1 MHATPNLAE
10 QLEYYRNRHDAYLS
24 SVLARPAV
32 ASGLADAMQYA
43 TLLGGKRV
51 RPFLVYATGQMLGVH
66 DALLDAPAAAIECIH
81 AYSLVH
87 DDLPAMD
94 NDKLRRG
101 QPTCHIQFDE
111 ATAILAGD
119 ALQSL
124 AFQLLSARQPEIP
137 AKQQLAML
145 AELSNAAGLHG
156 MCGGQALDIAATGKA
171 LGSITSDN
179 LAQIH
184 QLKTGALLTAA
195 VKLGALSCAS
205 ISPEILARLD
215 EFASAIGLAFQVQDD
230 ILDVTGDTQT
240 LGKQQGADAELE
252 KATYPALLG
261 LEGSK
266 QLLLTL
272 EEKALH
278 ALSLIP
284 YNTALLAAFTDYLV
298 TRDR

>member
-1 MHATPNLAE
+1 MQSTSHLAE
-10 QLEYYRNRHDAYLS
+10 QLTYYRERHDAYLG
-24 SVLARPAV
+24 SVLNAPAV
-32 ASGLADAMQYA
+32 AENLRHAMQYA

-51 RPFLVYATGQMLGVH
+51 RPFLVYATGQMLGVS
-66 DALLDAPAAAIECIH
+66 DALLDPPAAAIECIH

-124 AFQLLSARQPEIP
+124 AFQLLAERQPNIP
-137 AKQQLAML
+137 AEQQLAML
-145 AELSNAAGLHG
+145 ATLGQAAGLQG

-171 LGSITSDN
+171 LSTLNGDK

-184 QLKTGALLTAA
+184 QLKTGALLRAA
-195 VKLGALSCAS
+195 VKLGALSS
-205 ISPEILARLD
+205 PNISPEILARLD
-215 EFASAIGLAFQVQDD
+215 EFADAIGLAFQVQDD

-240 LGKQQGADAELE
+240 LGKQQGADAHLE

-266 QLLLTL
+266 QLLATL
-272 EEKALH
+272 QEKALH

-284 YNTALLAAFTDYLV
+284 YNTGLLAAFTDYLV